1 MASDLSKV
9 AAVEESTND
18 EKGEDATTDVPST
31 VTGNEQPLQQLK
43 IEGTSRFY
51 VNTDAMMAAPDTG
64 VPDETYRKDFEGKHV
79 TAEEFE
85 GFKMTTGEENEEAQ
99 AEE

>member
-1 MASDLSKV
+1 M
-9 AAVEESTND
+9 
-18 EKGEDATTDVPST
+18 
-31 VTGNEQPLQQLK
+31 QQLK

-64 VPDETYRKDFEGKHV
+64 VPDETYRMDFEGKQV

-85 GFKMTTGEENEEAQ
+85 CFKMTTGEENTEVQSEE
-99 AEE
+99 